1 MSVGGALRAALADM
15 YHQSWRL
22 LILNAALSTAVL
34 PLLVAALWVPLT
46 LVVALIIVG
55 PLAMAL
61 MHCAVALVQTDEL
74 KMRCA
79 LEGLR
84 LGWRRGLV
92 LGVVAGLVVVAGVFA
107 MVAYARADLWP
118 LAAVVVYLLILFAGS
133 QLALWPLAAAHPATP
148 LRSLVR
154 AALTATFQRPLEATA
169 LTIALLVVNLA
180 GAAAALMPLLTLT
193 LAYSS
198 LAAAHFSLPRPALE
212 ATS

>member
-74 KMRCA
+74 KMRFA

-92 LGVVAGLVVVAGVFA
+92 LGIVAGLVVIAGVFA

-198 LAAAHFSLPRPALE
+198 LAAAHFSLPRPGLE